1 MVTPDTKDNLASSNT
16 QDMNMEDV
24 LSSIRKIIDS
34 DNDTDTD
41 TDNYPVVAQTE
52 EEKKAAAPSSD
63 VSEQSTANVE
73 KDNVFVPPSHLFDK
87 GGDEDEDLLELTRE
101 IQADGGEIDLRSQ
114 SQPAQPMLD
123 SEAETS
129 AMTDASTPMNPKPVT
144 DYNLEDL
151 YTDALEEPVKEEL
164 PIKDPQDDNK
174 KSNRADSSR
183 GSENS
188 TAHHQKRVST
198 TSAHEHHKD
207 ARSHDPLLSVQ
218 SSTASLEILKSLT
231 NTIGHDE
238 EKEDHGP
245 SLEAVVLTALRPLLK
260 AWVDK
265 NLPDLISKIVREEI
279 KELVERA
286 KPK

>member
-24 LSSIRKIIDS
+24 LASIRKIIDS
-34 DNDTDTD
+34 DNDTDA
-41 TDNYPVVAQTE
+41 DNYPVVAQTD
-52 EEKKAAAPSSD
+52 EEKKAVAASSD
-63 VSEQSTANVE
+63 VPDQSTANVE

-114 SQPAQPMLD
+114 SQPTQPMLD
-123 SEAETS
+123 SEVEDTS
-129 AMTDASTPMNPKPVT
+129 AIAGASTPMNSKPVT

-151 YTDALEEPVKEEL
+151 YTQGLEEPVKEEL
-164 PIKDPQDDNK
+164 SIKDPQDDNK

-183 GSENS
+183 ESENS
-188 TAHHQKRVST
+188 TAHHHKRTST
-198 TSAHEHHKD
+198 TSAHEHHKE
-207 ARSHDPLLSVQ
+207 AHFHDPLLSVQ

-231 NTIGHDE
+231 NTIVHDE
-238 EKEDHGP
+238 EKEDHSP